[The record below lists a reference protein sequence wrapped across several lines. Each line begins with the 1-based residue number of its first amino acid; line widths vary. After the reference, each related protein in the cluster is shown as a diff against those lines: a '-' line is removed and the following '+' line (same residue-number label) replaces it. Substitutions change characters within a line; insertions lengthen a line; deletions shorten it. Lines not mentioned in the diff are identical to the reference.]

1 MVEDM
6 MCMMNK
12 VTKFGVDIYKTF
24 NTAILL
30 IKMYNHIRKVL
41 KSLRSELNSLERK
54 ARYIIETK
62 ILC

>member
-6 MCMMNK
+6 MCMTNK
-12 VTKFGVDIYKTF
+12 VTTFGVDIYKTF

-54 ARYIIETK
+54 ARYIIETE